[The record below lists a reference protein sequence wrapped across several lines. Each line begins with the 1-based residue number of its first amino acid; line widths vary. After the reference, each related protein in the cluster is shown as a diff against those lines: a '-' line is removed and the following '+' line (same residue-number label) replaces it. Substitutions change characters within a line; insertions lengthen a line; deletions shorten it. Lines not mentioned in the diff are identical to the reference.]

1 MPAGAV
7 CWGSRGGHLSE
18 DYSAQEKAALIA
30 WHLAHGEG
38 MTTGEVASLTGLTQS
53 GAWRLMDR
61 LSRVL
66 PIYRDDGGMWSVCML
81 KELAYAGVR
90 L

>member
-1 MPAGAV
+1 M
-7 CWGSRGGHLSE
+7 SDQ

-30 WHLAHGEG
+30 WHLAHGEA
-38 MTTGEVASLTGLTQS
+38 MTTAEVASLTGLTWA
-53 GAWRLMDR
+53 GAWFLMSR

-66 PIYRDDGGMWSVCML
+66 PIYRDDAGVWSVCAL
-81 KELAYAGVR
+81 KELAYAGIA

>member
-1 MPAGAV
+1 
-7 CWGSRGGHLSE
+7 LNSE
-18 DYSAQEKAALIA
+18 SDYSAQEKAALIA

-38 MTTGEVASLTGLTQS
+38 MTTNEVAEITGLTWG

-66 PIYRDDGGMWSVCML
+66 PIYRDEDGMWSVCAL
-81 KELAYAGVR
+81 KELAYAGVC